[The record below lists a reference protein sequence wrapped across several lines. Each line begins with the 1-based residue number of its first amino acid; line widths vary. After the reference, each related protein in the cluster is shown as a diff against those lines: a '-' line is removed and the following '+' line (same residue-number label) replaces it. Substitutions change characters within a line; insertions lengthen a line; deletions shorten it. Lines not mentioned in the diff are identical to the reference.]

1 MRFSFKWGCW
11 NCMVGVANYR
21 GNDLVGCYTG
31 AVNAENSSNGFC
43 GIGFFSF
50 FLVPLF
56 FWGQE
61 VEKNDCFGWF
71 GGIVDG

>member
-1 MRFSFKWGCW
+1 MRFSVKWGSW

-50 FLVPLF
+50 LSRSFIFL
-56 FWGQE
+56 GSRSGE
-61 VEKNDCFGWF
+61 E
-71 GGIVDG
+71 

>member
-1 MRFSFKWGCW
+1 MRFSVKWGSW

-43 GIGFFSF
+43 GIGFFFLSF
-50 FLVPLF
+50 LFL
-56 FWGQE
+56 
-61 VEKNDCFGWF
+61 
-71 GGIVDG
+71 